1 MNRKSIK
8 FSISQGRF
16 FFADPYEYSKSFS
29 VLACNSGCLL
39 YFPATT
45 NVKQPGGSLIA
56 AVGVGKIYDISA
68 IQAIV
73 KHVAGSTNSKVFFP
87 CGDYLV
93 SDDIATSGLVELHG
107 NQSGI
112 AVIKA
117 SVL

>member
-1 MNRKSIK
+1 MLKTSLLL
-8 FSISQGRF
+8 
-16 FFADPYEYSKSFS
+16 
-29 VLACNSGCLL
+29 VL
-39 YFPATT
+39 PAPNNLTGSDNIPAGTT

-107 NQSGI
+107 TQSGI
-112 AVIKA
+112 AVIKV

>member
-1 MNRKSIK
+1 MLTTSLLL
-8 FSISQGRF
+8 
-16 FFADPYEYSKSFS
+16 
-29 VLACNSGCLL
+29 VL
-39 YFPATT
+39 PAPNNLTGSDNIPAGTT

-107 NQSGI
+107 TQSDI